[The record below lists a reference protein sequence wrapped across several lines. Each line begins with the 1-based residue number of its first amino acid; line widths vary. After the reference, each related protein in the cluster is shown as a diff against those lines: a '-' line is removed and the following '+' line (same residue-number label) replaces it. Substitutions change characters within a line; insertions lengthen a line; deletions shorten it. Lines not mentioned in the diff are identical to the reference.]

1 MKSKR
6 APKKKPKKPIDPL
19 VAQLGARIRQLRKQE
34 GFTSYEDFANDRELP
49 ASQYGRYEKGQN
61 LRYTSLVKIAGVF
74 GMTLQEFFSEG
85 FD

>member
-6 APKKKPKKPIDPL
+6 QPKKKPIDPA
-19 VAQLGARIRQLRKQE
+19 VAKLAARIRQLRKRA

-49 ASQYGRYEKGQN
+49 KSQYGRYEKGQN
-61 LRYTSLVKIAGVF
+61 MTYTSLVKIARVF
-74 GMTLQEFFSEG
+74 DMTLQEFFSEG

>member
-6 APKKKPKKPIDPL
+6 KSKKKPIDPA
-19 VAQLGARIRQLRKQE
+19 VAQLAARIRQLRKRA

-49 ASQYGRYEKGQN
+49 KSQYGRYEKGQN
-61 LRYTSLVKIAGVF
+61 MTYTSLVKIAKVF
-74 GMTLQEFFSEG
+74 DMSLEQFFSEG